1 VIPINLPDFER
12 SRIINMDKKIVFFD
26 IDGTLYLPEIGVPD
40 SAKEAIAMLIDNG
53 HIPII
58 CTGRTRPIIPDN
70 LIQLGFQGVIGG
82 AGTYIEYN
90 GKIIEN
96 KLVEDD
102 LARETMT
109 FLEKNKVRYI
119 VEGPECLYY
128 DEKERGE
135 EYNYITSLLKYFGE
149 EKIRTLDSD
158 IAIRMNKMSC
168 TISEETD
175 RNVVMPKLEEKF
187 HPIYHG
193 GVQMFELVPRGIN
206 KATGIQGI
214 LKHLNMDQKD
224 TYAFGDSSNDIEM
237 LEYVN
242 TGIAMGNS
250 YPEVLERIRHKT
262 KSIKEDGIY
271 YGLKKFNLI

>member
-1 VIPINLPDFER
+1 
-12 SRIINMDKKIVFFD
+12 MDKKIVFFD
-26 IDGTLYLPEIGVPD
+26 VDGTLYLPEIGVPD

-70 LIQLGFQGVIGG
+70 LIQLGFQGIIAG
-82 AGTYIEYN
+82 AGTYIEYD

-96 KLVEDD
+96 ILVEDD
-102 LARETMT
+102 LVKETMT
-109 FLEKNKVRYI
+109 FLQNNKVRYI

-128 DEKERGE
+128 EEKDKGE
-135 EYNYITSLLKYFGE
+135 DYSYITSLFKYFGE
-149 EKIRTLDSD
+149 DKIKALDSD
-158 IAIRMNKMSC
+158 MVIRMNKISC
-168 TISEETD
+168 NLTEETNCD
-175 RNVVMPKLEEKF
+175 IVIPKLEEKF
-187 HPIYHG
+187 QPIYH

-206 KATGIQGI
+206 KATGIQRL

-224 TYAFGDSSNDIEM
+224 TYAFGDSNNDIEM

-250 YPEVLERIRHKT
+250 YPEVLERIKHKT

-271 YGLKKFNLI
+271 HGLKKFNLI